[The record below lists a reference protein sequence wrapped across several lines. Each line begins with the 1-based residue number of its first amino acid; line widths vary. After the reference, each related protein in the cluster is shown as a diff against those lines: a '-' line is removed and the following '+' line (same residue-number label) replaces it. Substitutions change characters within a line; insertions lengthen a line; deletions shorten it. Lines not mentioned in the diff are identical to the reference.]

1 MNNLQTP
8 EVTPSAPSVLARPPV
23 KRRIDPIDAPARP
36 LGSKRSA
43 LIAKRAGI
51 STSTAGRNAPPVA
64 AGETSLASGDGAVT
78 FLLRGINHGLLMERT
93 QRQGT
98 GMRLVQT
105 MVFGD
110 VKSFDHWCAH
120 EPLRFEDGLLF
131 SKLVREGHAALAD
144 QRRSQPVCIA

>member
-1 MNNLQTP
+1 MNNFQTP
-8 EVTPSAPSVLARPPV
+8 VVMPSAPSVLTKPSI

-43 LIAKRAGI
+43 LVTKRAD
-51 STSTAGRNAPPVA
+51 SAALTAGRNAALAA
-64 AGETSLASGDGAVT
+64 AGDTLLATDDGAVT
-78 FLLRGINHGLLMERT
+78 ILLRATNYGLLMERT

-110 VKSFDHWCAH
+110 VKSFELWCAV
-120 EPLRFEDGLLF
+120 EPTRFEDGLLF
-131 SKLVREGHAALAD
+131 SKLVREGHAAFAGK
-144 QRRSQPVCIA
+144 R

>member
-51 STSTAGRNAPPVA
+51 STSTAGRNAR
-64 AGETSLASGDGAVT
+64 
-78 FLLRGINHGLLMERT
+78 LLRQARPRWH
-93 QRQGT
+93 QA
-98 GMRLVQT
+98 
-105 MVFGD
+105 MV
-110 VKSFDHWCAH
+110 
-120 EPLRFEDGLLF
+120 L
-131 SKLVREGHAALAD
+131 
-144 QRRSQPVCIA
+144 

>member
-1 MNNLQTP
+1 MNKLQHS
-8 EVTPSAPSVLARPPV
+8 EVTSSAPSVVTRPSV

-43 LIAKRAGI
+43 LITKRANAAA
-51 STSTAGRNAPPVA
+51 SAAVRNAALLA
-64 AGETSLASGDGAVT
+64 AGDTLLSTRNGSVT
-78 FLLRGINHGLLMERT
+78 FLLRPTSHGLLMERT
-93 QRQGT
+93 QGQGA

-110 VKSFDHWCAH
+110 VKGFDQWCAV

-131 SKLVREGHAALAD
+131 SKLVREGHAAFAD
-144 QRRSQPVCIA
+144 ER